1 MKSIN
6 YRRPKLNFLSY
17 NNFTYN
23 NKILKLN
30 QMKHKEI
37 NELEDKNLKKIM
49 RLIKKLETSQNKLRK
64 IINKNK
70 NGNERTTLPTSN
82 T

>member
-1 MKSIN
+1 
-6 YRRPKLNFLSY
+6 
-17 NNFTYN
+17 
-23 NKILKLN
+23 
-30 QMKHKEI
+30 MKHKEI